1 MQAVIDGIPIV
12 LILLAGVGAPLAG
25 WYATQC
31 ARNPAI
37 WFVLGA
43 LTGPIALALLVF
55 APPGRCPLCDT
66 EVHGWASSCDRCGA
80 SLAFGSL
87 GEPGRAPRADRS
99 GDGPAPAPV
108 AFRTLG
114 ARVAP
119 VDGDRPPPSIA
130 PTPIGSARGSTR
142 RDSRSGWPARPM
154 VSPTSMGMRP
164 TFTAS
169 NYVAATTP
177 EEITAGEV
185 LSTGVYIS
193 GNAGL
198 EIGACYAIARDGDQL
213 RVFGPVDAGELK
225 VRHEG
230 AVLDFEVT
238 AMDDRVIISGR
249 EGHSSLAI
257 VFRTIGGMR
266 AADLELA
273 LTAPVAGAGS

>member
-1 MQAVIDGIPIV
+1 VQGVLDGIPIV
-12 LILLAGVGAPLAG
+12 LVLLAGVGAPLAG
-25 WYATQC
+25 WYATRC
-31 ARNPAI
+31 ARDPAV
-37 WFVLGA
+37 WFILGA
-43 LTGPIALALLVF
+43 FTGPIALALLFF
-55 APPGRCPLCDT
+55 APPGRCPTCDA
-66 EVHGWASSCDRCGA
+66 EVHGWASSCDRCGT
-80 SLAFGSL
+80 SLAFGSV
-87 GEPGRAPRADRS
+87 GEPGPAPREDQPSA
-99 GDGPAPAPV
+99 APEPV

-114 ARVAP
+114 ARIAP
-119 VDGDRPPPSIA
+119 VDDARQPSSSVA
-130 PTPIGSARGSTR
+130 PTPIASARGSIR
-142 RDSRSGWPARPM
+142 RDSRSDWPNRPM
-154 VSPTSMGMRP
+154 VSPTSLGIRP
-164 TFTAS
+164 SFTAS

-273 LTAPVAGAGS
+273 LAAPIAGAGS